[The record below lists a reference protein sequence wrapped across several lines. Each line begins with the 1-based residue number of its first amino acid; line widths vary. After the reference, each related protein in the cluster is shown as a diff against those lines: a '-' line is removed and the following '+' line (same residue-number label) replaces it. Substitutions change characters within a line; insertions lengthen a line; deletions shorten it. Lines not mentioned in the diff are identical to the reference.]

1 MSSLVA
7 AKTPFPASGDVTD
20 VDDGDSTVTAGSF
33 WPVIS
38 LKDLRL
44 AARIT
49 GGVTT
54 TRLMHVT
61 TEAVGH
67 VIEQLE
73 EWQVNQREVLAYEA
87 LQDVPAVKV
96 NGESVKVHR
105 YRRAVYAI
113 ARALVLEGY
122 RDVDTTPKGDKDAA
136 ALDLQREDL
145 WRDARWCIADIQ
157 RKPRVYAE
165 LC

>member
-7 AKTPFPASGDVTD
+7 TKTPFPANSDVTD
-20 VDDGDSTVTAGSF
+20 IDDGDSTVTAGSF

-73 EWQVNQREVLAYEA
+73 EWQINQQRLGYET
-87 LQDVPAVKV
+87 LQNVPAAEV
-96 NGESVKVHR
+96 NGESMKVYR
-105 YRRAVYAI
+105 YRRAVYSI
-113 ARALVLEGY
+113 ARALVIEGY

-136 ALDLQREDL
+136 SLDLQREDL
-145 WRDARWCIADIQ
+145 WRDARWGIADIQ

>member
-7 AKTPFPASGDVTD
+7 TKTPFPPGSDVTD

-33 WPVIS
+33 WPVIN

-54 TRLMHVT
+54 SRLMHVT
-61 TEAVGH
+61 TEAVAH

-73 EWQVNQREVLAYEA
+73 EWQINQQGLGYEA
-87 LQDVPAVKV
+87 LKNVPAVEV
-96 NGESVKVHR
+96 NGESVKVYR
-105 YRRAVYAI
+105 YRRAVYSI
-113 ARALVLEGY
+113 ARALVIEGY

-145 WRDARWCIADIQ
+145 WRDARWGIADIQ

>member
-7 AKTPFPASGDVTD
+7 TKTPFPAVSDVTD

-67 VIEQLE
+67 IIEQLE
-73 EWQVNQREVLAYEA
+73 EWQINQQRLGYDT
-87 LQDVPAVKV
+87 LQNVPAVEV
-96 NGESVKVHR
+96 NGESVKVYR
-105 YRRAVYAI
+105 YRRAVYSI
-113 ARALVLEGY
+113 ARALVIEGY

-145 WRDARWCIADIQ
+145 WRDARWGIADIQ

>member
-7 AKTPFPASGDVTD
+7 TKTPFPANSDVTD

-33 WPVIS
+33 WPVIN

-54 TRLMHVT
+54 SRLMHVT

-73 EWQVNQREVLAYEA
+73 EWQINQQGLGYEA
-87 LQDVPAVKV
+87 LENVPAVEI
-96 NGESVKVHR
+96 NGESVKVYR
-105 YRRAVYAI
+105 YRRAVYSI
-113 ARALVLEGY
+113 ARALVIEGY

-136 ALDLQREDL
+136 TLDLQREDL
-145 WRDARWCIADIQ
+145 WRDARWGIADIQ